1 MIVKKIESKHINQ
14 ISKIWENNLKEN
26 LYSILG
32 TKLIKVYLQICLKEN
47 NFGFVLENKKDV
59 CGFVIYGK
67 DNNIN
72 KVIIKKYFINIFYKF
87 FLNLICF
94 NFKNFYH
101 FIDVFLYLIASNKKD
116 EKLKNTCEL
125 LIISIEKKYQRKGWG
140 KKLVYKAEKNI
151 YKLEKINK
159 TFVKTTQK
167 ENILFYK
174 NLNFKIL
181 KKIFNRTYLLKKINY
196 E

>member
-1 MIVKKIESKHINQ
+1 
-14 ISKIWENNLKEN
+14 
-26 LYSILG
+26 
-32 TKLIKVYLQICLKEN
+32 
-47 NFGFVLENKKDV
+47 LENKKDV

-101 FIDVFLYLIASNKKD
+101 FIDVFLYLIASNNKD